1 MTGKARFNRAKAA
14 RWPLLTSLLLAGQA
28 AEAKEE
34 APGRRWTLEDI
45 VTAPKVT
52 SLALS
57 SDGSE
62 LAYIQRA
69 ADIAQ
74 NKTTHVVYR
83 VDLSTGERTEMA
95 RADVAMQL
103 EAIMEE
109 RAWNV
114 LLDVGE
120 GQQLYRVSS
129 GPKAELVLSSK
140 ASVTVGETEGGLFAI
155 SFIAPHRVGVLGYDW
170 SPDRKWLWYA
180 TLKPKPEEPKV
191 QFDNEVVLQKQ
202 RRRAPVSA
210 IVELRL
216 RSASGEDVLIAT
228 RPASDR
234 LAFHYAGSVSW
245 ADDGLRYYVETT
257 SGTQSDKS
265 EAFDL
270 KFGSTTSIPAGEQQG
285 LPSVN
290 FVKGPRG
297 GLLTSDGYGSAF
309 ELVETRTDGTKL
321 SYGKHPFYLGDP
333 RAAASWRSPDGTRT
347 IVGIRATTHPRYGLA
362 LVSSA
367 GARTI
372 LTAGSLVQ
380 CDFHEDLEWGICV
393 EESMNQPPRLV
404 KVEPANGKVSQV
416 IPLSARHEAIA
427 PLRVTSHQWKNR
439 SGHTATGF
447 IVWPREFEQ
456 GRRYPSIL
464 VTHGSDAD
472 ERFADQDLQ
481 WEYPVQLWAERGYV
495 VILVNEPSPRQSP
508 ELMAGYAQWS
518 TGSGP
523 LSPIDVQRRAWLSVV
538 DTFEDVIAQLVGE
551 GIVDGARVGI
561 AGYSRGSQITNVAIT
576 QSRAFKV
583 ASSGDGHFLE
593 PAIYPISIR
602 SYGAVFGGPP
612 SGRFLENYLRIS
624 PSLRAG
630 VVCAPVLQQVAGP
643 HAGAID
649 FHVALRSASVP
660 AQISMYPGETTATE
674 ETHLFHIPSN
684 RLLAM
689 RENLAWF
696 DFWLLGKRDPDAA
709 FSEHFD
715 RWATMADGFSN
726 NCSVN
731 ANGNQDFAPPVR

>member
-1 MTGKARFNRAKAA
+1 MTGKARAKRTQAA
-14 RWPLLTSLLLAGQA
+14 GWPILASLLLAGQLT
-28 AEAKEE
+28 EAKAETPE
-34 APGRRWTLEDI
+34 RRWTLEDI

-69 ADIAQ
+69 GDIEKNQ
-74 NKTTHVVYR
+74 TMHFVYR

-95 RADVAMQL
+95 RAGVAMQL
-103 EAIMEE
+103 EAIEGE

-114 LLDVGE
+114 LLDLGE
-120 GQQLYRVSS
+120 GQQLYRVSAGS
-129 GPKAELVLSSK
+129 KAQLVL
-140 ASVTVGETEGGLFAI
+140 ASEANVTIGETEGGLFAV
-155 SFIAPHRVGVLGYDW
+155 SFIAPHRVGVLAYDW

-180 TLKPKPEEPKV
+180 ALKPKPDERRV

-210 IVELRL
+210 VVELRL
-216 RSASGEDVLIAT
+216 RSAAGEDVLVAT

-234 LAFHYAGSVSW
+234 LAFYYAGTVNW

-257 SGTQSDKS
+257 AGTQSDKS

-270 KFGSTTSIPAGEQQG
+270 KFGSMTSIPAGEQQG
-285 LPSVN
+285 LSSVD
-290 FVKGPRG
+290 FVKGPRR
-297 GLLTSDGYGSAF
+297 GLLTSDGYGSAL

-380 CDFHEDLEWGICV
+380 CDFREDLAWGICV

-416 IPLSARHEAIA
+416 IPLSAQHEAIT

-447 IVWPREFEQ
+447 IVWPRAFEH

-481 WEYPVQLWAERGYV
+481 WDFPIQLWAERGYV
-495 VILVNEPSPRQSP
+495 VILANEPSPRQSP
-508 ELMAGYAQWS
+508 ELMAAYAQWVS
-518 TGSGP
+518 GTGP
-523 LSPIDVQRRAWLSVV
+523 LSPVEVQRRAWLNVV
-538 DTFEDVIAQLVGE
+538 ETFEDVVSQLVLK
-551 GIVDGARVGI
+551 GIVDSTRVGI

-576 QSRAFKV
+576 QSGAFKV

-593 PAIYPISIR
+593 PAIYPISVR
-602 SYGAVFGGPP
+602 SYTAIFGGPP
-612 SGRFLENYLRIS
+612 AGQYLENYLRIS
-624 PSLRAG
+624 PSLRADR
-630 VVCAPVLQQVAGP
+630 VCAPVLQQVAGP

-649 FHVALRSASVP
+649 FHVALRSAGVP

-709 FSEHFD
+709 FSEHVD
-715 RWATMADGFSN
+715 RWATMADGFSK

-731 ANGNQDFAPPVR
+731 ADESQNDAPPVR

>member
-1 MTGKARFNRAKAA
+1 MTGKAHAKCAKLA
-14 RWPLLTSLLLAGQA
+14 RWSVLASLLLAGQVA
-28 AEAKEE
+28 AAKGETPE
-34 APGRRWTLEDI
+34 RRWTLEDI

-57 SDGSE
+57 SDGTE
-62 LAYIQRA
+62 LAYIEKA
-69 ADIAQ
+69 ADIEKNQ
-74 NKTTHVVYR
+74 TLHVVYR
-83 VDLSTGERTEMA
+83 LDLSTGERTEIV
-95 RADVAMQL
+95 RAGVATQL
-103 EAIMEE
+103 EAIKGDQ
-109 RAWNV
+109 AWNV
-114 LLDVGE
+114 LLDIGE
-120 GQQLYRVSS
+120 GQQLYRVDS
-129 GPKAELVLSSK
+129 SSK
-140 ASVTVGETEGGLFAI
+140 AQLVLASEASVTIGETEGGLFAI
-155 SFIAPHRVGVLGYDW
+155 SFIAPHRIGVLAYDW

-180 TLKPKPEEPKV
+180 VLKPGFDKPKV
-191 QFDNEVVLQKQ
+191 QFDNEVVVQKQ

-210 IVELRL
+210 VVELRL
-216 RSASGEDVLIAT
+216 RSASGEDTLVAT

-234 LAFHYAGSVSW
+234 LAFYFAGTVSW

-257 SGTQSDKS
+257 SGTHSDRS

-270 KFGSTTSIPAGEQQG
+270 KFGTTTSIPAGEQPG

-290 FVKGPRG
+290 FVKGPEG
-297 GLLTSDGYGSAF
+297 GLLGSEGYGSA
-309 ELVETRTDGTKL
+309 LDLIETRPDGTKQ

-333 RAAASWRSPDGTRT
+333 RAVGGWRSADGKRT
-347 IVGIRATTHPRYGLA
+347 ILGMRTTTHPRYGLVS
-362 LVSSA
+362 VSSE

-372 LTAGSLVQ
+372 LTGGSLTR
-380 CDFHEDLEWGICV
+380 CDFRDDLEWGICV

-404 KVEPANGKVSQV
+404 KVEPASGKITAIAPVSK
-416 IPLSARHEAIA
+416 RHEAIT
-427 PLRVTSHQWKNR
+427 PLRVTSHRWINR
-439 SGHTATGF
+439 SGHNATGF
-447 IVWPREFEQ
+447 IVWPRDYDP

-464 VTHGSDAD
+464 VTHGGDAD

-481 WEYPVQLWAERGYV
+481 WDYPVQLWAERGYV

-523 LSPIDVQRRAWLSVV
+523 LTPIEVQRRAWLSVV
-538 DTFEDVIAQLVGE
+538 DTFEDVVTQLVDE

-576 QSRAFKV
+576 QSRHFKV

-593 PAIYPISIR
+593 PTIYPISIR

-612 SGRFLENYLRIS
+612 SGPYLENYLRIS

-630 VVCAPVLQQVAGP
+630 IVCAPVIQQLAAA

-649 FHVALRSASVP
+649 FHVALRAAGIP
-660 AQISMYPGETTATE
+660 AQISLYPGETTATE

-696 DFWLLGKRDPDAA
+696 DFWLRGHKDLNAP
-709 FSEHFD
+709 FPEHLDQWAKMAEGFD
-715 RWATMADGFSN
+715 QRCPVKAEN
-726 NCSVN
+726 P
-731 ANGNQDFAPPVR
+731 QDLSSIK

>member
-1 MTGKARFNRAKAA
+1 MTGKALAKRTQAA
-14 RWPLLTSLLLAGQA
+14 GWPILASLLLGGQLT
-28 AEAKEE
+28 EAKAETPE
-34 APGRRWTLEDI
+34 RRWTLEDI

-69 ADIAQ
+69 GDIEKNQ
-74 NKTTHVVYR
+74 TMHFVYR

-95 RADVAMQL
+95 RAGAATQL
-103 EAIMEE
+103 EAMKGE
-109 RAWNV
+109 RGWHV
-114 LLDVGE
+114 LLDIGE
-120 GQQLYRVSS
+120 GQQLYRVDS
-129 GPKAELVLSSK
+129 GSKPQLVLASE
-140 ASVTVGETEGGLFAI
+140 ASVMIGETEGGLFAV
-155 SFIAPHRVGVLGYDW
+155 SFIAPHRVGVLAYDW

-180 TLKPKPEEPKV
+180 ALKPGFAKPKV

-210 IVELRL
+210 VVELRL
-216 RSASGEDVLIAT
+216 RSASGEDVLVAT

-234 LAFHYAGSVSW
+234 LAFYYAGTVSW

-257 SGTQSDKS
+257 SGTQSDRS

-285 LPSVN
+285 LSSVD
-290 FVKGPRG
+290 FMKGPRG
-297 GLLTSDGYGSAF
+297 GLLSTDGYGSEL
-309 ELVETRTDGTKL
+309 ELVETRADGTRH
-321 SYGKHPFYLGDP
+321 SYGRYPYFLGHPM
-333 RAAASWRSPDGTRT
+333 AAGSWRSADGRRT
-347 IVGIRATTHPRYGLA
+347 VLGMRTTTHPRYGLA
-362 LVSSA
+362 LVSSQ
-367 GARTI
+367 GARSIVTQ
-372 LTAGSLVQ
+372 GSLTQ
-380 CDFHEDLEWGICV
+380 CDFLENLDWGICV
-393 EESMNQPPRLV
+393 EESMTQPPRLV
-404 KVEPANGKVSQV
+404 KVEPAKGKVSQI
-416 IPLSARHEAIA
+416 IPLSARHEAIT
-427 PLRVTSHQWKNR
+427 PLRVTSHHWNNR
-439 SGHTATGF
+439 SGHAATGF
-447 IVWPREFEQ
+447 IVWPRDYDP

-464 VTHGSDAD
+464 VTHGHDAD

-481 WEYPVQLWAERGYV
+481 WEYPIQLWAERGYV
-495 VILVNEPSPRQSP
+495 VILANEPSPRQSP
-508 ELMAGYAQWS
+508 ELMAAFAQWVS
-518 TGSGP
+518 GTGP
-523 LSPIDVQRRAWLSVV
+523 LSPIEVQSRAWLNVV
-538 DTFEDVIAQLVGE
+538 ETFEDVVSQLVLK
-551 GIVDGARVGI
+551 GIVDSTRVGI

-602 SYGAVFGGPP
+602 SYGAIFGGPP

-649 FHVALRSASVP
+649 FHVALRSTSVP
-660 AQISMYPGETTATE
+660 AQISMYPGETTAAE

-709 FSEHFD
+709 FSDRVD
-715 RWATMADGFSN
+715 RWAAMADAFSK

-731 ANGNQDFAPPVR
+731 ADGNQDFAPPVR